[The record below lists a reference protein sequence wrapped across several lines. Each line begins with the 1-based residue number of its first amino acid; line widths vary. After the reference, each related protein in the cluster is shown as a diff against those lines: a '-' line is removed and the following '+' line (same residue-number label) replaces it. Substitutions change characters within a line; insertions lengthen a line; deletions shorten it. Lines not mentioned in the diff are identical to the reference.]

1 MAEKKKG
8 KGLRGEAIDIIPG
21 TAPKPPLVEDTQ
33 AKISDIEAAAA
44 AAKAAKSA
52 AKHDKG
58 A

>member
-1 MAEKKKG
+1 MAEKKG

-44 AAKAAKSA
+44 AAKAAKLA
-52 AKHDKG
+52 VKDDKG